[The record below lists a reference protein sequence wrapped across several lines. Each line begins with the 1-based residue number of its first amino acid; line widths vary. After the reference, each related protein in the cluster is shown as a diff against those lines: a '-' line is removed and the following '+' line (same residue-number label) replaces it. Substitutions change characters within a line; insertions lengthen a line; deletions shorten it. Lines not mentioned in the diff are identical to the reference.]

1 MKFCLSII
9 TPVTLAG
16 DNTSPSPWP
25 ANTRY
30 REYTMVVHQPL
41 KTALMCSLTKGGV
54 DQYKQS
60 HGFYF
65 IQVDMTSFYFERK
78 DLKRFPYH
86 ASYRI
91 SLCIA
96 LGLVHKLLFL
106 QGGTNLEQVEFRIS
120 SG

>member
-1 MKFCLSII
+1 M
-9 TPVTLAG
+9 
-16 DNTSPSPWP
+16 D
-25 ANTRY
+25 
-30 REYTMVVHQPL
+30 
-41 KTALMCSLTKGGV
+41 
-54 DQYKQS
+54 
-60 HGFYF
+60 FYF

-106 QGGTNLEQVEFRIS
+106 QGGTNLEQVEFRIF
-120 SG
+120 SGQKIKYHQNKIGFDFNHLI